1 MWTSSTVDY
10 SIAILYYYYNRLLH
24 NPRLLC
30 LHTDTDT
37 SIHTRTHTRAHTHMA
52 WKSVMSSTSHHAL
65 FLCSEVSEA
74 NGNSSFPP
82 SSSSSHPNFHPLL
95 PPFLLT
101 PSSFS
106 PLWSCTNLYWGRAP
120 PKALSFLPCSSL
132 FTLTASSLLF
142 LSVSFYS
149 CSLPP
154 FIFCL
159 ISSIFQ
165 IFKWG
170 CSIFFHCDL
179 LLNVDIL
186 PASPCY
192 SPPPPASLSTVPIN
206 QSPFLTFHSSSPAS
220 YRGPETKQPPI
231 MPPTTTKHPPT
242 LQFPTGP
249 GWLIFLRRSESN
261 RPPWC

>member
-10 SIAILYYYYNRLLH
+10 SIAVLYYYYSYNHLLH

-30 LHTDTDT
+30 LHTDT

-65 FLCSEVSEA
+65 FLCSEVSEP

-106 PLWSCTNLYWGRAP
+106 PLWSCTNLYWGRAAL
-120 PKALSFLPCSSL
+120 KALSFLPCSSL
-132 FTLTASSLLF
+132 FTLAASSLLF

-170 CSIFFHCDL
+170 SSIFFTVTCSSML
-179 LLNVDIL
+179 TSSL
-186 PASPCY
+186 PPHVTT
-192 SPPPPASLSTVPIN
+192 PLPPAPHYPLYQSINLHFLHSIPPLQHPIVGQKQSSLPLCPPLQPNTHL
-206 QSPFLTFHSSSPAS
+206 PFSFRLGQA
-220 YRGPETKQPPI
+220 G
-231 MPPTTTKHPPT
+231 
-242 LQFPTGP
+242 
-249 GWLIFLRRSESN
+249 
-261 RPPWC
+261 